1 MPDAAITSSAVS
13 VLLQRDDRLVPVG
26 RVDGLG
32 RGERIYSVR
41 FIGPVGYVVTFRQ
54 TDPLYTLDLSDPSRP
69 RVVGELKITGFSSYL
84 HPAGDGRLIGIGQD
98 ADLDGRLQG
107 TQVSLFDVTNPAA
120 PRRLD
125 AFALSG
131 EHSEAEY
138 DPHAFLYW
146 PAEHLLVVPVSA
158 QAASGFGGPFQPPDK
173 PVFGGALASRLDG
186 NRLIELGF
194 ISHPSAGITA
204 YQRDPSIR
212 RSLVIGDTLWTIS
225 SSGAMA
231 TDIHDLA
238 DQEWV
243 PFA

>member
-1 MPDAAITSSAVS
+1 
-13 VLLQRDDRLVPVG
+13 
-26 RVDGLG
+26 LG

-54 TDPLYTLDLSDPSRP
+54 TDPLYTLDLSDPSKP

-84 HPAGDGRLIGIGQD
+84 HPAGNTRLIGVGQD
-98 ADLDGRLQG
+98 ADLDGRVQG
-107 TQVSLFDVTNPAA
+107 TQVSLFDVSNPATA
-120 PRRLD
+120 RRLD
-125 AFALSG
+125 AFALAG
-131 EHSEAEY
+131 GNSEAEY

-146 PAEHLLVVPVSA
+146 PAEQLLVVPMWAESA
-158 QAASGFGGPFQPPDK
+158 LDGSLQPTDK
-173 PVFGGALASRLDG
+173 PVFGGALVLRLDG
-186 NRLIELGF
+186 NRLMKLGF
-194 ISHPSAGITA
+194 ISHAAAGVTA
-204 YQRDPSIR
+204 YQRDPSVR

-225 SSGAMA
+225 GSGAMA